1 MAASTLV
8 HNFIVA
14 VVALAPSIVDG
25 PAGNVFGDEEVTD
38 DDLQIALTLTDV
50 VIQMRA
56 GTNPFVSDPELVELL
71 NSTNFYEGTGDVVL
85 KVSLTQLKM
94 LSLIPEAQ
102 RVA

>member
-8 HNFIVA
+8 HNYIVA
-14 VVALAPSIVDG
+14 LVALAPNIVDG
-25 PAGNVFGDEEVTD
+25 PAAKVFGDEEVTD
-38 DDLQIALTLTDV
+38 DDLQDALTLTDV

-56 GTNPFVSDPELVELL
+56 GTNPFISDPELVDLL
-71 NSTNFYEGTGDVVL
+71 NSTNFYEGTGDTAL
-85 KVSLTQLKM
+85 KVSLVQLKM